1 MLQVGNSLVPCQTS
15 LAFLLYLIFKSE
27 PWHTVLLVFLSHC
40 INLCFQCHLPTVSQ
54 QTATAIYPIR
64 MQCPSVFADQH
75 TMKLQCNEPSKLLC
89 ECMCQAICCTDFI
102 YTTNFKFTGSLT
114 TNYSAST
121 LAGLVTQA
129 RENFS
134 DYLNNHK
141 HFSAITG
148 SEHQITN
155 SKYNF

>member
-1 MLQVGNSLVPCQTS
+1 
-15 LAFLLYLIFKSE
+15 
-27 PWHTVLLVFLSHC
+27 
-40 INLCFQCHLPTVSQ
+40 
-54 QTATAIYPIR
+54 
-64 MQCPSVFADQH
+64 
-75 TMKLQCNEPSKLLC
+75 
-89 ECMCQAICCTDFI
+89 MCQAICCTDFI

-114 TNYSAST
+114 TKYSAST

-134 DYLNNHK
+134 DYLNNHN